1 MVHAAAAAAAVVLQ
15 TRMHGCECCVSAVV
29 VLLCTDL
36 LDDALVLVVAG
47 LVPITDEV
55 DWWIE
60 GIRRLT

>member
-1 MVHAAAAAAAVVLQ
+1 
-15 TRMHGCECCVSAVV
+15 MHGCECCVSAVV